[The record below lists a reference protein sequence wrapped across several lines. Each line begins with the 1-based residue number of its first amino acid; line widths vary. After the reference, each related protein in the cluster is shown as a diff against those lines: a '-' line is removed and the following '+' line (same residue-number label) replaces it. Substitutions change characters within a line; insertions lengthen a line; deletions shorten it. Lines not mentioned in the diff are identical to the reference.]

1 LNKNGSPQ
9 TLTNSTGSGSTSS
22 NPIPG
27 CQSQT
32 MYMTSLTENWNNITI
47 TGSDTLVFNT
57 TTAIQKAIQDCL
69 IGQATEQYLI
79 DSATISGCNCCS
91 VNIGVNKI

>member
-1 LNKNGSPQ
+1 
-9 TLTNSTGSGSTSS
+9 
-22 NPIPG
+22 
-27 CQSQT
+27 
-32 MYMTSLTENWNNITI
+32 MTSFTENWDNITI

-79 DSATISGCNCCS
+79 SSAIISGCNCCS
-91 VNIGVNKI
+91 VITDTNKS